1 MAIQQSLWV
10 VFHIL
15 FKVHPF
21 LGKNRSNLYLGHN
34 HFYLRFL
41 QRIHRCWHSCH
52 LFQWIQHYI
61 HIDNFLLY
69 WHTLMMSHMANSPDF
84 RVPDSPD
91 LQDGVPLRLS
101 FTTKLSV
108 DLESLHSS
116 ISSQSE
122 VMSSVYLGLYPA
134 LHVHSYEPGVFLHI
148 AFSQTFSFPVKAHSS
163 ISPHVTPPSLVTNP
177 LWHSHL
183 KLPF

>member
-1 MAIQQSLWV
+1 MFEIFLAYLWFWKIGISTSTAIQQPLWFV
-10 VFHIL
+10 CHIL

-41 QRIHRCWHSCH
+41 QHIHRYWHSCH

-91 LQDGVPLRLS
+91 LQDEVRLRLS
-101 FTTKLSV
+101 FTIKLSV

-134 LHVHSYEPGVFLHI
+134 LHVHS
-148 AFSQTFSFPVKAHSS
+148 
-163 ISPHVTPPSLVTNP
+163 
-177 LWHSHL
+177 
-183 KLPF
+183 